1 MSSDQRLSKKIEQ
14 IFPII
19 LFLILVAIVLFFI
32 NNSKGENV
40 SELNENTNSIIP
52 TIVFDETLCEVV
64 DKDNYLKT
72 LEVDLPTYSE
82 ILSIEAECD
91 PNDYPGDVIRLNI
104 KEAYSYLTFALEKD
118 LPILGWE
125 NVKSQNLSTDNESKA
140 QIIAEKAEETLHVEV
155 RSVEITAKGKTSI
168 TYKRN
173 NE

>member
-19 LFLILVAIVLFFI
+19 LFLILSAIVLVFI
-32 NNSKGENV
+32 NNRKGEAEGNI
-40 SELNENTNSIIP
+40 ENTNPVIPKII
-52 TIVFDETLCEVV
+52 FDETLCEVV

-125 NVKSQNLSTDNESKA
+125 SIKSQNLSTDSESKV

-155 RSVEITAKGKTSI
+155 RSVEITANGKTSI